1 MKKILPINT
10 TSDGCAFTVRARY
23 DGACLKS
30 LTGGAD
36 ITRTRELLKS
46 MDARILKIR
55 FPKDKRSDGLSIYPW
70 NFLPFAP
77 PLPVRFRFVQGD
89 GWIRHLPFCGHN
101 EDKRKFG
108 GISESL

>member
-30 LTGGAD
+30 LTGGGAD

-77 PLPVRFRFVQGD
+77 PARAFS
-89 GWIRHLPFCGHN
+89 IRT
-101 EDKRKFG
+101 G
-108 GISESL
+108 GRLDSTSSLLRSQRG